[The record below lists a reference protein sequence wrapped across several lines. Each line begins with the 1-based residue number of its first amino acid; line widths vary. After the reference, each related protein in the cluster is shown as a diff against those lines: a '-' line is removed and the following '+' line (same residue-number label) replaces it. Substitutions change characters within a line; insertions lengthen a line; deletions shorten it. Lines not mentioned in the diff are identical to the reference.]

1 MSDSFQPD
9 SRGQLGVTVMELLV
23 VIVVI
28 GVLCAFALMQSGGSN
43 NQLKRQNVAQAF
55 KVAFERARFD
65 SVKRRASETGSSTL
79 REATVTVTPTSFTL
93 RTYTNQANGTATAND
108 QTATLPSGVVIGR
121 YDGATLTSVVVTFD
135 MRGEIGSASDAQF
148 YICNVTCT
156 GTKTNTNANLLIVT
170 PTGTVNLLPGSSTL
184 PTFGVPSMS
193 PIPTSANINP
203 DTVL

>member
-9 SRGQLGVTVMELLV
+9 SRAQRGVTVTELLV

-28 GVLCAFALMQSGGSN
+28 GVICGFALMQAGGTDD
-43 NQLKRQNVAQAF
+43 QLQRQNVAQAF

-65 SVKRRASETGSSTL
+65 SVKRRASEVGSNAL

-93 RTYTNQANGTATAND
+93 RTYTNEANGTATPSD
-108 QTATLPSGVVIGR
+108 QTTTLPSGIVIGR

-148 YICNVTCT
+148 YICNVTCA
-156 GTKTNTNANLLIVT
+156 GSHTNTNANLLIVT